1 MTEVPKNFLESI
13 NSIGDE
19 AMRNRA
25 LVNIKSILNEWWV
38 AAEKILSWSWAP
50 KNRTTTSH
58 TPPPCRKI
66 K

>member
-1 MTEVPKNFLESI
+1 
-13 NSIGDE
+13 
-19 AMRNRA
+19 MRNRA

>member
-25 LVNIKSILNEWWV
+25 LVNIKSILNE
-38 AAEKILSWSWAP
+38 
-50 KNRTTTSH
+50 
-58 TPPPCRKI
+58 
-66 K
+66 